1 MLPWGQGGIT
11 EEENLVTLCGTCHDG
26 LEPHYETQL
35 FDLLNIGFLEDSL
48 RDNRNYLR
56 GMSIYS
62 DAMKEAILGKDNS

>member
-26 LEPHYETQL
+26 LEPHFETQL
-35 FDLLNIGFLEDSL
+35 FDLLNIGFLEDAL
-48 RDNRNYLR
+48 RYDQNYLR

-62 DAMKEAILGKDNS
+62 TAMKESILGTSSS